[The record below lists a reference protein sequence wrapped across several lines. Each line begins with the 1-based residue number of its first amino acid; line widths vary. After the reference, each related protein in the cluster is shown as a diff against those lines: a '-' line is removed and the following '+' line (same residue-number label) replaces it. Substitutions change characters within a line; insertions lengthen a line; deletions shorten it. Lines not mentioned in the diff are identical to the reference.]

1 MPQLHVLR
9 VFTDADG
16 REGNPLGVFLD
27 GDEVPMDARQAV
39 AADLGFSE
47 TVFVDDRERAE
58 LRIFTPVAE
67 LPLAGHPLVGTAW
80 LLDRRGTELE
90 VLRPPAGE
98 IPAWREG
105 EETWFRGAP
114 GSGPPW
120 DLVELPSPADID
132 ALEGSPHGLGKVMVW
147 SWQDE
152 AAGVVRARVFGGQW
166 GVPEDPATGSA
177 AMRLCPYLGRA
188 VTIVQ
193 GAGCIVKARLA
204 EAPGL
209 VEIGG
214 LTELEDV
221 RAYEL
226 KSG

>member
-27 GDEVPMDARQAV
+27 GAEVPVDARQAV

-58 LRIFTPVAE
+58 LRIFTPVSE

-80 LLDRRGTELE
+80 LLFREGADLD

-98 IPAWREG
+98 VPAWLED
-105 EETWFRGAP
+105 EEAWFRGHPDA
-114 GSGPPW
+114 GPRW
-120 DLVELPSPADID
+120 DLLALPSPADVD
-132 ALEGSPHGLGKVMVW
+132 ALEGSPHGLGMVMAW
-147 SWQDE
+147 AWQDE
-152 AAGVVRARVFGGQW
+152 AAGVVRARVFAGQS

-204 EAPGL
+204 GEPGL

-214 LTELEDV
+214 RTELEDV

-226 KSG
+226 RSS